1 VPISLKGEI
10 LSALP
15 PECLVVSQVMHVNP
29 VKRETIDFSNGPP
42 KEILEQ
48 PVPPRP
54 GERAPMQN
62 ARIPG
67 AENARVVGIFD
78 DENAGYQS

>member
-1 VPISLKGEI
+1 VPFFKKGKN

-29 VKRETIDFSNGPP
+29 VKHETIDFSNGPP